1 MVSKGFDL
9 FKRANFIA
17 SCLVVVASR
26 VISLAWF
33 CTVQI
38 DWIVFQV
45 AAVLEILAFT
55 LEFS

>member
-1 MVSKGFDL
+1 MVSKGL
-9 FKRANFIA
+9 NISKRANFIA
-17 SCLVVVASR
+17 SCLVVGASW